1 MSSSK
6 LQVCRFRYLAIRN
19 ERLWK
24 MSILNYGVSSLLYCG
39 LPLRLYCHLLIPE
52 YGVPFLFPLPFPF
65 QVPFPGAWQMLNVG
79 RDCWMLAISTFVV
92 GTTYIIQ
99 LVPRGILIFRLSSI
113 LNLHIYQGYTSLYDS
128 LHDFITHYKLLLM
141 RLMTRMKLSQR
152 KTKKHSLEKIIGNP
166 SF

>member
-1 MSSSK
+1 MKFYELTCSYMS
-6 LQVCRFRYLAIRN
+6 
-19 ERLWK
+19 
-24 MSILNYGVSSLLYCG
+24 LYA
-39 LPLRLYCHLLIPE
+39 
-52 YGVPFLFPLPFPF
+52 VPFFVWVAHKNFAVL
-65 QVPFPGAWQMLNVG
+65 VPSIFRLLVTLTNSFLKGLLEMLNVC

-99 LVPRGILIFRLSSI
+99 LVPTGILIFRLSSI

-152 KTKKHSLEKIIGNP
+152 KTEKHGLEKIIGKP